1 MNFEKM
7 TKLMPNFYMDQISP
21 FKFLIRTKLEGLIW
35 ERLKDWFSFFK
46 SWSTDLMQLKVQDQ
60 LGFSEKFY

>member
-1 MNFEKM
+1 
-7 TKLMPNFYMDQISP
+7 MDQISP

-35 ERLKDWFSFFK
+35 EKLKDWFSFFK
-46 SWSTDLMQLKVQDQ
+46 SLSTDLMQLKVQDQ